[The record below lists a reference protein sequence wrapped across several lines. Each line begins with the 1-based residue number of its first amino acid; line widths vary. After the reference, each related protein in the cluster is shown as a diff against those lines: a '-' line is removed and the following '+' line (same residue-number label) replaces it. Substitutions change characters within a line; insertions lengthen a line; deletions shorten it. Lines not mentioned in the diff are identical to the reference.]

1 MSFLECQPAYVVC
14 CKNSCVISCLLNRM
28 LKELSEIIYISVF
41 LLKKS
46 ISHGRP
52 RFLMWI
58 LLQQS
63 LMHPIL
69 FCQYIKNPD
78 MGEIGSILCFVLNI
92 RDLEAPEEKCNTQ
105 LVLYFH
111 NKSTPF
117 LMMFWKC
124 VTNTGTTYASN
135 SRML

>member
-14 CKNSCVISCLLNRM
+14 CKNSCVISCLLNGM
-28 LKELSEIIYISVF
+28 LKELSEIIYISV
-41 LLKKS
+41 LLFKKS
-46 ISHGRP
+46 ISHGMP

-58 LLQQS
+58 LLQES

-69 FCQYIKNPD
+69 LCQCIKNIN
-78 MGEIGSILCFVLNI
+78 MGEIGSILCLILNI

-111 NKSTPF
+111 NKSSPF
-117 LMMFWKC
+117 LMIFCKC
-124 VTNTGTTYASN
+124 VTKTGSIHASN
-135 SRML
+135 PPM